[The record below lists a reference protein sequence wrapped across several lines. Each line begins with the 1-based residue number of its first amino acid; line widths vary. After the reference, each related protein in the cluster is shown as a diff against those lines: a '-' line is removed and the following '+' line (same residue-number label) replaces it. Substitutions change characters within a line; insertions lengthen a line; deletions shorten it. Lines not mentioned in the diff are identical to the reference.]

1 MKLFENFFKKKEVY
15 SEPEPDA
22 REKVLVISDVNGWL
36 RMDIWTVEDLWYYM
50 VHCYKGAPDI
60 LGLMDI
66 LQNEYALGRAEVWGM
81 NAERRN
87 KYGRK

>member
-1 MKLFENFFKKKEVY
+1 VRLFEKFFKKKEVY
-15 SEPEPDA
+15 SEPEADA
-22 REKVLVISDVNGWL
+22 REKVLVISSVNGWL
-36 RMDIWTVEDLWYYM
+36 RTDIWTVEDLWYYM
-50 VHCYKGAPDI
+50 SHCYKGGPDT

-81 NAERRN
+81 RDERNN